1 MQFDTKSDGTVS
13 INEFKDTAKKIGMEV
28 DDSISVILINKYEK
42 NEDGRIFYGDFV
54 RFLNNGGDI

>member
-1 MQFDTKSDGTVS
+1 MELFRLMNLK
-13 INEFKDTAKKIGMEV
+13 ILPKKIGMEV